1 MSQPLRS
8 QTPVPN
14 LGVVRDNPL
23 GLVALVG
30 GIALIALQ
38 IARQLWLVSRLGT
51 RDTASEMAVSLG
63 VFGLVIGLL
72 ALVTTVVA
80 TISVV
85 MPQRSRIAGAIGL
98 GIAGSTLV
106 LNAANSLLGFATS

>member
-1 MSQPLRS
+1 MTQPLRS
-8 QTPVPN
+8 HAPVPTDA
-14 LGVVRDNPL
+14 VVRDNPW

-30 GIALIALQ
+30 GIAVIALQ

-51 RDTASEMAVSLG
+51 RNTASEMAVSLG
-63 VFGLVIGLL
+63 VFGLVIGLV
-72 ALVTTVVA
+72 AFVTTVVA
-80 TISVV
+80 VIAVM

-106 LNAANSLLGFATS
+106 LSAAGSLLGFATS

>member
-8 QTPVPN
+8 HPPVPTD
-14 LGVVRDNPL
+14 GVARDNPW

-30 GIALIALQ
+30 GIAVIALQ
-38 IARQLWLVSRLGT
+38 IARQLWLVSRLGA
-51 RDTASEMAVSLG
+51 RDTPGGTAVSLG
-63 VFGLVIGLL
+63 VFGVVIGLV

-80 TISVV
+80 TISVTI
-85 MPQRSRIAGAIGL
+85 PQRSRIAGAIGL

-106 LNAANSLLGFATS
+106 LSAAGSLLGFATS